1 MNLANMF
8 VIVFLTYYTFY
19 FIKLF
24 SKRNRQA
31 IKTGNKT
38 LDNLRDVP
46 IKTIQ
51 QQKEFLNLRYP
62 KKGKF
67 KWTWKIIPNVLFGII
82 KFVVIIRL
90 YMFLFDWMNVEM
102 RLWMAILFIMVMPI
116 LINISLE
123 KFGLQ
128 KSSDMRVFLR

>member
-8 VIVFLTYYTFY
+8 VVVFLTYYTFY

-24 SKRNRQA
+24 SKKNRSG
-31 IKTGNKT
+31 IKIVNER
-38 LDNLRDVP
+38 LDDLRDIPV
-46 IKTIQ
+46 KTVE
-51 QQKEFLNLRYP
+51 QQKKFLDLRFP

-67 KWTWKIIPNVLFGII
+67 KWTWKIVPNILWGIV

-90 YMFLFDWMNVEM
+90 YMFLFDWMKIEM
-102 RLWMAILFIMVMPI
+102 RLWMAIVTIIIAPV
-116 LINISLE
+116 LINILLE

-128 KSSDMRVFLR
+128 KLSDMRVFLR

>member
-31 IKTGNKT
+31 IKVGNKT
-38 LDNLRDVP
+38 LDNLRDIS
-46 IKTIQ
+46 IKTIE

-67 KWTWKIIPNVLFGII
+67 HWTWKIIPNILWGVI
-82 KFVVIIRL
+82 KFVVIIKL
-90 YMFLFDWMNVEM
+90 YMYLFGWMHIELK
-102 RLWMAILFIMVMPI
+102 LWIAIVIIMIAPI
-116 LINISLE
+116 LINICLE

-128 KSSDMRVFLR
+128 KSADMRVFLR

>member
-38 LDNLRDVP
+38 LDDLRDIP
-46 IKTIQ
+46 IKTVQ

-67 KWTWKIIPNVLFGII
+67 QWTWKIIPNMLWGII

-90 YMFLFDWMNVEM
+90 YMYLFDWMKIEM
-102 RLWMAILFIMVMPI
+102 RLWMAIVTIMIAPI
-116 LINISLE
+116 LINISLD

-128 KSSDMRVFLR
+128 KSADIRVFLR

>member
-8 VIVFLTYYTFY
+8 VVVFLTYYTFY

-31 IKTGNKT
+31 IKVGNKI
-38 LDNLRDVP
+38 LDNLRDIPV
-46 IKTIQ
+46 KTVE

-67 KWTWKIIPNVLFGII
+67 QWTWKIIPNILFGII

-90 YMFLFDWMNVEM
+90 YMYLFDWMHIEM
-102 RLWMAILFIMVMPI
+102 KLWMAIIFIIVVPI
-116 LINISLE
+116 LINICLD

-128 KSSDMRVFLR
+128 KSADIRVFLR